1 MTKRTVALLLLIAA
15 LGFGLL
21 VAIRYSEWF
30 GLDNRTSL
38 VVTEPPRIEQ
48 VVAQGRLLP
57 RGGIVN
63 VPLPPGQRVEALLVA
78 EGDSVT
84 AGQTELVKL
93 AGQDLLQLQVKLAAA
108 KKTDAEA
115 EIDQKIVAA
124 EINLRS
130 AEAAREAARLNLEQ
144 LDSRDDAALAARQIA
159 TARGK
164 LDRLQQL
171 ADDPQ
176 TARFVARQQ
185 LDDQSLVLE
194 RAESDQDRGE
204 LTLRQAKETAKLAL
218 ENAQLNVE
226 SAQRSLEL
234 ANKLRSGNQSLALAE
249 TIAEAQWNN
258 SRIFAPADGTV
269 LKIFVKP
276 GEAAVNAPLL
286 QLGNLAQME
295 CVAEVNE
302 RIIRQ
307 VRIGQRVKITSPAL
321 ARDLSGTVRKIGR
334 IVGGGTLPNPNPL
347 AMVDVKTIDVHVDV
361 DAGDVTDAAALVHLQ
376 VTVQIQPNE
385 TPAGADSATEPAP
398 AR

>member
-1 MTKRTVALLLLIAA
+1 
-15 LGFGLL
+15 
-21 VAIRYSEWF
+21 
-30 GLDNRTSL
+30 
-38 VVTEPPRIEQ
+38 
-48 VVAQGRLLP
+48 
-57 RGGIVN
+57 
-63 VPLPPGQRVEALLVA
+63 
-78 EGDSVT
+78 
-84 AGQTELVKL
+84 
-93 AGQDLLQLQVKLAAA
+93 
-108 KKTDAEA
+108 
-115 EIDQKIVAA
+115 
-124 EINLRS
+124 
-130 AEAAREAARLNLEQ
+130 
-144 LDSRDDAALAARQIA
+144 
-159 TARGK
+159 
-164 LDRLQQL
+164 
-171 ADDPQ
+171 
-176 TARFVARQQ
+176 VARQQ

-307 VRIGQRVKITSPAL
+307 VRVGQRVKITSPAL

-361 DAGDVTDAAALVHLQ
+361 DAGDVTDAASLVHLQ
-376 VTVQIQPNE
+376 VTVHIQPNE